1 MKFSDYNW
9 TNSKFTLLYGH
20 RVETETNNWI
30 IFRNIINLSF
40 SYMTFVIKENFDKNS
55 YAMDDY
61 LFDIEGYDY
70 VLNTNTIFSE
80 NNGFLLS

>member
-1 MKFSDYNW
+1 
-9 TNSKFTLLYGH
+9 
-20 RVETETNNWI
+20 
-30 IFRNIINLSF
+30 
-40 SYMTFVIKENFDKNS
+40 MTFVIKENFDKNS